1 MSDEGTGSRPR
12 RRWSALEK
20 AAIVAEL
27 RAPGVTVDDVARR
40 HAMSSA
46 LLYQW
51 RKRFAD
57 GPRSGLPRFAEV
69 IVDGGAARDAA
80 IEIETP
86 SLRLR
91 VPVAARTDTLVAI
104 LGVLRREP

>member
-1 MSDEGTGSRPR
+1 
-12 RRWSALEK
+12 
-20 AAIVAEL
+20 
-27 RAPGVTVDDVARR
+27 
-40 HAMSSA
+40 
-46 LLYQW
+46 
-51 RKRFAD
+51 
-57 GPRSGLPRFAEV
+57 LPRFAEV
-69 IVDGGAARDAA
+69 IVDSGAARDAA

>member
-1 MSDEGTGSRPR
+1 M
-12 RRWSALEK
+12 EK

-27 RAPGVTVDDVARR
+27 RAPGVTVSDVARR

-51 RKRFAD
+51 RRRFAD

-69 IVDGGAARDAA
+69 IVDTGAPRDAA
-80 IEIETP
+80 IEIET
-86 SLRLR
+86 SALRLR
-91 VPVAARTDTLVAI
+91 VPIAAHTDMLLAI